1 MNLRKKLLSLGLFLL
16 WSVLGGVIVAAF
28 FVAAFFGDF
37 GILRVGDPG
46 LVILF
51 MPLFTAFVLGL
62 LLVDYELVQTVIAA
76 LLATGV
82 AIGLILTFMYAPDL
96 AGVAVRPPPYEGAF
110 SAILLFPLIL
120 LGTVLGRAIGERI
133 LPPQDILDR
142 QKALMAETRE
152 WHEQLAKSDRAGPA
166 QERKP

>member
-1 MNLRKKLLSLGLFLL
+1 MTLRKKLLSLGLFLL

-51 MPLFTAFVLGL
+51 MPLFTPFVLGL
-62 LLVDYELVQTVIAA
+62 LLVDYDLVQTVIAA

-82 AIGLILTFMYAPDL
+82 PTGLILPFMYAPDF
-96 AGVAVRPPPYEGAF
+96 AGSPVRPRPSGGA
-110 SAILLFPLIL
+110 
-120 LGTVLGRAIGERI
+120 
-133 LPPQDILDR
+133 
-142 QKALMAETRE
+142 
-152 WHEQLAKSDRAGPA
+152 
-166 QERKP
+166 